1 MTRFIE
7 GEGRSQSVLFP
18 ERLEDW
24 ISEDNPVRVVD
35 VFIDELDL
43 QRLGFEGAMAAETG
57 RPGYHPATLLKI
69 YVRVPQS
76 DRVEPASRAGVPAQ
90 R

>member
-7 GEGRSQSVLFP
+7 GEERSQSVLFP

-24 ISEDNPVRVVD
+24 IAEDNPVRVVD

-43 QRLGFEGAMAAETG
+43 KRLGFEGAMAAETEECHG
-57 RPGYHPATLLKI
+57 KEQDAT
-69 YVRVPQS
+69 YPPRRDS
-76 DRVEPASRAGVPAQ
+76 AR
-90 R
+90 